1 MDKELYRAYKFNA
14 DRIVWLANHLLL
26 AEVGLQEAISDLNF
40 IRTATNDVQIAA
52 LAEAASAVATCYLK
66 QAKGEQ

>member
-1 MDKELYRAYKFNA
+1 MASKWFVLAQEDMDTLM
-14 DRIVWLANHLLL
+14 
-26 AEVGLQEAISDLNF
+26 VGLTEAISDLNF
-40 IRTATNDVQIAA
+40 IRTATNDAQIAA

>member
-1 MDKELYRAYKFNA
+1 MDKEILWTAEMARTWLYIMRLQ
-14 DRIVWLANHLLL
+14 D
-26 AEVGLQEAISDLNF
+26 GLTEAISDLNF
-40 IRTATNDVQIAA
+40 IRTATNDAQIAA